1 MPIVKFS
8 FKGLNA
14 LNEFRPFEDGESVRF
29 VVCVDVPGTYT
40 KGRFTPSPDGNNHS
54 LFFVSSDGR
63 GFLLSRLWAKRGGKT
78 LADAPE
84 EARRLGEH
92 LSLNKGEKI
101 RQYLQRAGVRGE
113 FSDDAIIVATIRLAH
128 VEDSDGS
135 GYKDWSWLED
145 VRLTPV
151 TPVPTPTAEQ
161 KKRVEDWCTNANAA
175 NPTAG
180 LTIADDEIGWFAAA
194 LGF

>member
-14 LNEFRPFEDGESVRF
+14 LNEYRPFEDGESVKF
-29 VVCVDVPGTYT
+29 VVCVDVPGVYT
-40 KGRFTPSPDGNNHS
+40 NGKFTPSADGNNHS
-54 LFFVSSDGR
+54 LFFIAEDGR
-63 GFLLSRLWAKRGGKT
+63 GFLLSRLWARRGGKT

-92 LSLNKGEKI
+92 LSLNKGEKV
-101 RQYLQRAGVRGE
+101 RQYLQRAGVRDE
-113 FSDDAIIVATIRLAH
+113 FNDDAVIVATVRLAH

-135 GYKDWSWLED
+135 GYRDWCWLEGA
-145 VRLTPV
+145 RLVPIKPV
-151 TPVPTPTAEQ
+151 TDPTADQ
-161 KKRVEDWCTNANAA
+161 KERVKNWCTNANAA
-175 NPTAG
+175 NPTAA
-180 LTIADDEIGWFAAA
+180 LTVDDSEIGWFVAA